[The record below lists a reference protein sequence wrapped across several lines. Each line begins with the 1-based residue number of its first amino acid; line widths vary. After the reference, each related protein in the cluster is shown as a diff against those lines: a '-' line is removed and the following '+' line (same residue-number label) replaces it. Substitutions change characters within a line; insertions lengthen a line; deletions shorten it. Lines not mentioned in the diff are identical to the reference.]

1 MKGSQLK
8 RSAEQIELRNLVN
21 EFAEKL
27 EVDPYQP
34 GILHPN
40 LGVDDLQEVAEDLLY
55 LRGFKEIE
63 LKVVRGEDEFS
74 ISVEVIKRSK

>member
-1 MKGSQLK
+1 MKGSELR

-21 EFAEKL
+21 EFAERL

-40 LGVDDLQEVAEDLLY
+40 LGVDDLQEVAEDLLFI
-55 LRGFKEIE
+55 RDFNEVE
-63 LKVVRGEDEFS
+63 LKVVKGADGFS
-74 ISVEVIKRSK
+74 IAVEVIKRSK